1 MLTRREAVTAGLMAS
16 VGSVAGDMSEAGA
29 APQDVSGVITTEM
42 TQTLGAIR
50 DELAALRRR
59 MESSEMRTSS
69 GITRIRQQQRQFLK
83 GNTKFPDFV
92 EVGAGVWDELIDWH
106 VTTQRPMNVT
116 LRGDGRYGMPF
127 FQTTVILRVDYLD
140 DQVGVPFDT
149 RPA

>member
-1 MLTRREAVTAGLMAS
+1 MLTRREAVTAGVMAS
-16 VGSVAGDMSEAGA
+16 VGGVAGGMSAADA
-29 APQDVSGVITTEM
+29 APQDASGMFTLEM
-42 TQTLGAIR
+42 TQALGAIR

-59 MESSEMRTSS
+59 VESSEMPTSS

-106 VTTQRPMNVT
+106 VTTQRPVNVT
-116 LRGDGRYGMPF
+116 QRGDGRYAMPF
-127 FQTTVILRVDYLD
+127 FQTMIILRVDYLD
-140 DQVGVPFDT
+140 EQVGVPFDV